1 MALWLRFAVLLF
13 VFIVNSACHK
23 GDPTVACRVDTD
35 STNCSVVP
43 LRDHSDQVIQVGIQ
57 RDGTCT
63 IDKVVVAC
71 SNVGKQIRATH
82 ALENPRVTVCG
93 DSNVAFDVIGGVLKA
108 LTNEDLPSMFGCAQE
123 K

>member
-1 MALWLRFAVLLF
+1 MGQWLRFAILSL
-13 VFIVNSACHK
+13 VFTVNSACHK
-23 GDPTVACRVDTD
+23 GDLTVSCRVDTD

-63 IDKVVVAC
+63 IEKVIVVC
-71 SNVGKQIRATH
+71 SNVGKQIRAAH
-82 ALENPRVTVCG
+82 SLDNPRVTVCG
-93 DSNVAFDVIGGVLKA
+93 DPNVAYDVIDGVLKA
-108 LTNEDLPSMFGCAQE
+108 STNEDLPSMFGCAQE

>member
-1 MALWLRFAVLLF
+1 MGPWLRFAVLLF
-13 VFIVNSACHK
+13 VFMLESACHK
-23 GDPTVACRVDTD
+23 GDPTVTCRVDTD

-63 IDKVVVAC
+63 IDKVAVAC
-71 SNVGKQIRATH
+71 SNVGKQIRAAH
-82 ALENPRVTVCG
+82 ELEKPRVTVCG
-93 DSNVAFDVIGGVLKA
+93 DPNVAYEVVGGVLRA
-108 LTNEDLPSMFGCAQE
+108 LTNEDLPAMFGCAQE